1 VNKTNNEK
9 KRKTRLLSNPIIHI
23 EMQEDKDFMIGG
35 DALDHLNGE
44 ESNNYD
50 YFLPIT
56 SERID

>member
-1 VNKTNNEK
+1 M
-9 KRKTRLLSNPIIHI
+9 LSNPIIHI